1 MAVGAARRNIGLK
14 TKIIG
19 LLGTVL
25 LALLLVDIVWTY
37 HTQKQATEAVMLE
50 ESRIL
55 VTEMDAVWEFVSIN
69 QSIINRSADGS
80 YDYKGLHCALAGE
93 EVATFFS
100 DDSDYSIRF
109 TRLAPRNL
117 RNSPDEYERDA
128 LASFER
134 DPAVGEYYGFSDQDG
149 ESVFR
154 YISVMKVSENCT
166 ECHGRPA
173 GEIDVTGYAKEGW
186 EVGDVAGAVSVT
198 VPTDWYFSNMHA
210 TAVNGVLF
218 FLATMACMA
227 LIVYFALT
235 RLVTNPLS
243 NLRHAF
249 VTMSAKSSGA
259 GLGVAVERVR
269 PVYSSTEVDDLF
281 AQFELMAASLSS
293 MYSNLELQV
302 EERTTQLSAANE
314 ELEHQRRHV
323 EQVNDRLKKE
333 NQYKSDFLAI
343 VSHELR
349 TPLTSILAF
358 ADLMEESVPE
368 DNELAR
374 TQLEEVGKNGRILLE
389 MVDNVLETARIQ
401 VGSEKLN
408 LEWIDLG
415 DVVGMV
421 EASSAPL
428 AAKKSID
435 FSISIDS
442 DVPLIRGD
450 WEKTRRIL
458 VNLVS
463 NAIKFTD
470 RGGSVH
476 VGVSYDADAETVFL
490 EVVDSGIGIPEDK
503 QNLVFERFSQENM
516 STVRRYGG
524 SGLGLSLVK
533 ELSQMLGGS
542 VSLKS
547 ARGSGSTFTVRLPI
561 KQEGDAHG
569 ESHAYR

>member
-55 VTEMDAVWEFVSIN
+55 VAEMDAVWEFVSIN

-516 STVRRYGG
+516 STMRRYGG

>member
-55 VTEMDAVWEFVSIN
+55 VAEMDAVWEFVSIN

-134 DPAVGEYYGFSDQDG
+134 DPAVGEYYGFSDQNG

-435 FSISIDS
+435 FSISINS

>member
-55 VTEMDAVWEFVSIN
+55 VAEMDAVWEFVSIN

-134 DPAVGEYYGFSDQDG
+134 DPAVGEYYGFSDQNG

>member
-37 HTQKQATEAVMLE
+37 HTQKQAIEAVMLE

-55 VTEMDAVWEFVSIN
+55 VAEMDAVWEFVSIN

-198 VPTDWYFSNMHA
+198 VSTDWYFSNMHA

>member
-37 HTQKQATEAVMLE
+37 HTQKQATQAVMLE

-55 VTEMDAVWEFVSIN
+55 VAEMDAVWEFVSIN

-542 VSLKS
+542 ISLKS

>member
-1 MAVGAARRNIGLK
+1 M
-14 TKIIG
+14 
-19 LLGTVL
+19 
-25 LALLLVDIVWTY
+25 
-37 HTQKQATEAVMLE
+37 
-50 ESRIL
+50 
-55 VTEMDAVWEFVSIN
+55 
-69 QSIINRSADGS
+69 
-80 YDYKGLHCALAGE
+80 
-93 EVATFFS
+93 
-100 DDSDYSIRF
+100 
-109 TRLAPRNL
+109 
-117 RNSPDEYERDA
+117 
-128 LASFER
+128 
-134 DPAVGEYYGFSDQDG
+134 
-149 ESVFR
+149 
-154 YISVMKVSENCT
+154 
-166 ECHGRPA
+166 
-173 GEIDVTGYAKEGW
+173 
-186 EVGDVAGAVSVT
+186 
-198 VPTDWYFSNMHA
+198 
-210 TAVNGVLF
+210 
-218 FLATMACMA
+218 
-227 LIVYFALT
+227 
-235 RLVTNPLS
+235 
-243 NLRHAF
+243 
-249 VTMSAKSSGA
+249 SGA

>member
-55 VTEMDAVWEFVSIN
+55 VAEMDAVWEFVSIN

>member
-55 VTEMDAVWEFVSIN
+55 VAEMDAVWEFVSIN

-134 DPAVGEYYGFSDQDG
+134 DPAVGEYYGFSDQNG

-281 AQFELMAASLSS
+281 AQFEFMAASLSS

>member
-55 VTEMDAVWEFVSIN
+55 VAEMDAVWEFVSIN

-134 DPAVGEYYGFSDQDG
+134 DPAVGEYYGFSDQNG

-323 EQVNDRLKKE
+323 EQVNDIISVLKRWFRRYSPDL
-333 NQYKSDFLAI
+333 QF
-343 VSHELR
+343 SHSR
-349 TPLTSILAF
+349 
-358 ADLMEESVPE
+358 
-368 DNELAR
+368 
-374 TQLEEVGKNGRILLE
+374 
-389 MVDNVLETARIQ
+389 
-401 VGSEKLN
+401 N
-408 LEWIDLG
+408 L
-415 DVVGMV
+415 
-421 EASSAPL
+421 
-428 AAKKSID
+428 
-435 FSISIDS
+435 
-442 DVPLIRGD
+442 
-450 WEKTRRIL
+450 RRI
-458 VNLVS
+458 
-463 NAIKFTD
+463 
-470 RGGSVH
+470 R
-476 VGVSYDADAETVFL
+476 
-490 EVVDSGIGIPEDK
+490 
-503 QNLVFERFSQENM
+503 
-516 STVRRYGG
+516 
-524 SGLGLSLVK
+524 
-533 ELSQMLGGS
+533 
-542 VSLKS
+542 
-547 ARGSGSTFTVRLPI
+547 
-561 KQEGDAHG
+561 
-569 ESHAYR
+569 

>member
-561 KQEGDAHG
+561 KQGGDAHG

>member
-1 MAVGAARRNIGLK
+1 MAFGAVKGSIGLK

-19 LLGTVL
+19 LLGAVL
-25 LALLLVDIVWTY
+25 LVFLAIDIVWTY

-55 VTEMDAVWEFVSIN
+55 VSEMDAVWEFVSIN
-69 QSIINRSADGS
+69 QNIINRSADGS

-117 RNSPDEYERDA
+117 RNSPDEYEREA
-128 LASFER
+128 LAFFER
-134 DPAVGEYYGFSDQDG
+134 DSSTGEYYGFSDRDG

-154 YISVMKVSENCT
+154 YISVMRVSKNCT

-173 GEIDVTGYAKEGW
+173 GEIDVTGYPKEGW

-210 TAVNGVLF
+210 TAANGVMF

-227 LIVYFALT
+227 LIIYFALT

-259 GLGVAVERVR
+259 GLGVAVERLS

-293 MYSNLELQV
+293 MYSNLESQV

-333 NQYKSDFLAI
+333 NEYKSDFLAI

-358 ADLMEESVPE
+358 AELMEESLPE
-368 DNELAR
+368 DKELAR
-374 TQLEEVGKNGRILLE
+374 TQLEEIGKNGRILLE

-428 AAKKSID
+428 AAKKSIE
-435 FSISIDS
+435 FSTFVSP

-450 WEKTRRIL
+450 WEKIRRIL

-476 VGVSYDADAETVFL
+476 VEISYDADAETVSL
-490 EVVDSGIGIPEDK
+490 AVVDSGIGIPEDK
-503 QNLVFERFSQENM
+503 QSLVFERFSQENM

-547 ARGSGSTFTVRLPI
+547 ARGSGSTFTVQLPI

>member
-55 VTEMDAVWEFVSIN
+55 VAEMDAVWEFVSIN

-314 ELEHQRRHV
+314 ELERQRRHV